1 MIKEPYTYKNGCTLE
16 MLDYGEE
23 GVLIRMTDPDA
34 DVVSAVLLPPEVLN
48 DAVDWFS
55 EALAFDRVKMPPG
68 LKKLLNR
75 MLKVKKKFTYKRG
88 DLTIIKETVTALV
101 KIEKQEKK

>member
-48 DAVDWFS
+48 DAVDWFKK
-55 EALAFDRVKMPPG
+55 ALKSNAQG
-68 LKKLLNR
+68 
-75 MLKVKKKFTYKRG
+75 
-88 DLTIIKETVTALV
+88 
-101 KIEKQEKK
+101 QEKVHLQTRRLDHYQGDGNGISQNREAK